1 MAASS
6 SSSHVGSSSSSPCAA
21 CKFLRRKC
29 TSECVF
35 APYFPPDQPQ
45 KFANVH
51 KIFGASNVTKILTD
65 LPVENRQDCV
75 TSLAFE
81 AEARMRDPVYGCVGA
96 ISSAQHRIAILK
108 SEVEL
113 LIENIEKMKLKGI
126 EVPTEESLGLAALPP
141 GSVGLGGGGDQG
153 PRATASGSELQL
165 AGKFLGLQSQSFET
179 DVFPPSSHA
188 QSQLLVSRNGWHSK
202 SGFVYS
208 SSQRACIRK

>member
-6 SSSHVGSSSSSPCAA
+6 SSSHLGSSSSSPCAA

-51 KIFGASNVTKILTD
+51 KIFGASNVTKILSD

-96 ISSAQHRIAILK
+96 ISSAQQRVASLK
-108 SEVEL
+108 LEVDSLQEC
-113 LIENIEKMKLKGI
+113 IDKMKLKGI
-126 EVPTEESLGLAALPP
+126 EVPSDESLGISALPA
-141 GSVGLGGGGDQG
+141 GSVGFGGPGDQG
-153 PRATASGSELQL
+153 AHLGVTTTNSERD
-165 AGKFLGLQSQSFET
+165 A
-179 DVFPPSSHA
+179 
-188 QSQLLVSRNGWHSK
+188 
-202 SGFVYS
+202 
-208 SSQRACIRK
+208 